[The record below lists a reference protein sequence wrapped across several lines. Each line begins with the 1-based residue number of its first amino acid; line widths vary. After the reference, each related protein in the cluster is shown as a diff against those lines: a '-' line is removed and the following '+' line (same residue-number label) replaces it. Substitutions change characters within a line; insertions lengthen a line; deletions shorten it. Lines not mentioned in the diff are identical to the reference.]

1 MASTWVDQA
10 AGQLA
15 TKGVVQTGLVTTDA
29 GVDLIAATLGR
40 FVDEVWVSEEWTR
53 HGDHVSVTLSQH
65 LLGHFRGVDAV
76 GGDQRNT
83 DLAAQLGGDLGE
95 RGARHLGG
103 DGRNTRFVP
112 ADAGIDQGRAGFF
125 DGFGQQDDLVPG
137 AAAFNQIQHRQAI
150 DDDEVRADGLTYAT
164 DDLHRQTH
172 AVLVATAPTVGTVV
186 GVGGEELVNE
196 ITFRPHDLHTVVLG
210 LLGQH
215 GAGDEILDLLLDAFL
230 VQLFRLERI
239 DRRLNGARRY
249 RFRAVGVATGVE
261 NLHADL
267 AVRSVHGA
275 GHDLVLFGFFR
286 GGQLGCAGIHTT
298 LIVRANTTGDHQA
311 NATTGTLGEIR
322 RHALKTI
329 RFFFQPG
336 VHRAHQGAVLQR
348 GEAQIKR
355 GQQIGV
361 QSSHGYLH
369 IGCWLSRMPKPLS
382 GSRSNMV

>member
-29 GVDLIAATLGR
+29 GVDLITATLGR

-112 ADAGIDQGRAGFF
+112 ADAGVDQGRAGFF
-125 DGFGQQDDLVPG
+125 DSFGQQND
-137 AAAFNQIQHRQAI
+137 Q
-150 DDDEVRADGLTYAT
+150 VRADGLAHAT

-172 AVLVATAPTVGTVV
+172 AVLVATAPTVGAVV

-215 GAGDEILDLLLDAFL
+215 GAVDEILDLFLDAFL
-230 VQLFRLERI
+230 VQLFRLERV

-249 RFRAVGVATGVE
+249 RFRAVGVATSVE

-286 GGQLGCAGIHTT
+286 GGQLGCAGIHTA
-298 LIVRANTTGDHQA
+298 LIVRADTTGDH
-311 NATTGTLGEIR
+311 
-322 RHALKTI
+322 
-329 RFFFQPG
+329 
-336 VHRAHQGAVLQR
+336 
-348 GEAQIKR
+348 
-355 GQQIGV
+355 
-361 QSSHGYLH
+361 
-369 IGCWLSRMPKPLS
+369 
-382 GSRSNMV
+382 